1 MVAQGCGQREEWTA
15 KKQEG
20 SSGGDGNCQYLD
32 CGSFTGVSICQN
44 SSNHTFKWVQC
55 IICKLNFS
63 EVVFVFA
70 SVFKGKRST
79 AQRKTKRLFFK
90 KLSTTQ
96 RIKLRRTFFS
106 P

>member
-15 KKQEG
+15 KKQEV

-44 SSNHTFKWVQC
+44 SSNHTLKWIQC

-63 EVVFVFA
+63 EVVFAFVF
-70 SVFKGKRST
+70 FKGKGVLPKGKSRDC
-79 AQRKTKRLFFK
+79 FK
-90 KLSTTQ
+90 KNCPQ
-96 RIKLRRTFFS
+96 HIE
-106 P
+106 